1 MNEKKSDAFV
11 GFLIILFLVL
21 LIDAAFGSRL
31 VRNFVRAIKENPEC
45 YVK

>member
-11 GFLIILFLVL
+11 GFLIILLLVL
-21 LIDAAFGSRL
+21 VLDATFGSRL
-31 VRNFVRAIKENPEC
+31 VRNFVHAIKENPEC